1 MAIMNNIVRSATR
14 TKKDTL
20 KCLAFCR
27 ENEKYLKLFDKCN
40 CELYILPK
48 PNQSDWKTSVVP
60 DVPNNIFVC
69 QDENSIFTSQPFFD
83 CILAND
89 RLQEFDMALKISES
103 LHIPLITIDHVS
115 SKVIQKLPAGSN
127 VNITS
132 PVDGRGGNMNV
143 CLSEDIKKSWH
154 SNVNSAWHGIS
165 ITIPPYVNID
175 NSLDNNKKPKK
186 GIVIDNNVA
195 QPLMNILG
203 SVLGDFEAT
212 PRFPE
217 TSFDKMREAKVYINT
232 WNAIDIKTL
241 EAMAMGC
248 ITISHRSP
256 DTELFIKDK
265 QNGLLFS
272 DISELPDILTKC
284 EQGIYDQIPDN
295 AIETVKE
302 ISIDEESFIK
312 KWNQVF
318 LYISETFFLEN

>member
-1 MAIMNNIVRSATR
+1 MAIMHNIVRSAMR

-27 ENEKYLKLFDKCN
+27 ENEKYLKLFSKCN

-48 PNQSDWKTSVVP
+48 PNQSDWKDSVVA
-60 DVPNNIFVC
+60 DVPNNIFIC
-69 QDENSIFTSQPFFD
+69 QGDKGIFTSQPFFD
-83 CILAND
+83 CVIAND
-89 RLQEFDMALKISES
+89 RLQEFDMALKISQS
-103 LHIPLITIDHVS
+103 LHIPLITVDHVS
-115 SKVIQKLPAGSN
+115 SQVAQKLPAGSSVN
-127 VNITS
+127 VTS
-132 PVDGRGGNMNV
+132 PLEVRGGNINV
-143 CLSEDIKKSWH
+143 CLSENIKKSWH
-154 SNVNSAWHGIS
+154 SNANTKWHGIS

-175 NSLDNNKKPKK
+175 NSFDGKKTKK

-203 SVLGDFEAT
+203 NTLSRFAIA

-217 TSFDKMREAKVYINT
+217 TSFDKIREAKVYINT
-232 WNAIDIKTL
+232 WNNIDIKTL

-248 ITISHRSP
+248 ITISHRTP
-256 DTELFIKDK
+256 DTELLIKDK

-284 EQGIYDQIPDN
+284 EEGIYDQIPNN

-312 KWNQVF
+312 KWNQV
-318 LYISETFFLEN
+318 LSYISETFFLEN